1 MHAHCRITGHSEVET
16 IYSQLP
22 HSRQISRNDPTEG
35 IQQAHIYGF
44 PVIGLVIGT
53 KIPSQKIAVPVNQNW
68 LLSCHK
74 AERTPGRGST

>member
-16 IYSQLP
+16 IYCQLP

-53 KIPSQKIAVPVNQNW
+53 KDTVTKDRSSCESELALKLSQGGAD
-68 LLSCHK
+68 
-74 AERTPGRGST
+74 AE